1 MTWHLTFL
9 ALDVFC
15 LIALVTLLKDSPDFL
30 QKSVL
35 GWLICGFVVL
45 SAARL
50 GALLGL
56 EGAENL
62 VAFGRTCTH
71 LGAVVYILRLFI
83 AEQSRRCLPTSYK
96 PSSN

>member
-1 MTWHLTFL
+1 MMWHLTFL
-9 ALDVFC
+9 ALDLCC
-15 LIALVTLLKDSPDFL
+15 LFALVTLLKDAPDFL

-35 GWLICGFVVL
+35 GWLICGFMVL
-45 SAARL
+45 AAARI
-50 GALLGL
+50 GALLGT
-56 EGAENL
+56 EGSENM